1 MVAQRRLSRLEQDLN
16 TLEQEVQAVP
26 DTVETRRSQAMQD
39 FTTRVEAIR
48 MRLEEFAD
56 EISGQREHIAEN
68 VSELTGS
75 VGRELFETR
84 QPTTMTRS
92 MQN

>member
-1 MVAQRRLSRLEQDLN
+1 MAAQVRLSRLEQDLN

-26 DTVETRRSQAMQD
+26 DTAETRRSQAMQD

-56 EISGQREHIAEN
+56 ASADEISGQRE
-68 VSELTGS
+68 
-75 VGRELFETR
+75 LFEAR
-84 QPTTMTRS
+84 QGTTMTTS